1 MKLKQI
7 RRAKGI
13 STEQLLE
20 LAHLDLKQPQY
31 SLIES
36 GKVLPT
42 PKDLQAI
49 CEALGVTVGEVF
61 DVVEEYSLDVKTTTT
76 RRTEPSDAEKEEL
89 TREAYN
95 ILGDRFAMLPQPNPK
110 RNFRM
115 SDAEWAA
122 LTAELKRQGYN
133 SVGAYLRRVMLG
145 VGK

>member
-13 STEQLLE
+13 SSDELIK

-42 PKDLQAI
+42 PKDIQAI
-49 CEALGVTVGEVF
+49 CEVLGVTVGDVF
-61 DVVEEYSLDVKTTTT
+61 DGVEEYVIKDVKRATV
-76 RRTEPSDAEKEEL
+76 KQ
-89 TREAYN
+89 
-95 ILGDRFAMLPQPNPK
+95 GRFAMLPQPNPK

-115 SDAEWAA
+115 SDAEWTA

-133 SVGAYLRRVMLG
+133 SVGAYLRRIVLG
-145 VGK
+145 KDGY